1 MKVEKK
7 IRNIDNGIKFRIV
20 RENKG
25 SYFVHMLNFTAILN
39 IELEISRLEGRKQ
52 SPVYVRSWSSEYDM
66 IKAFIVDKYDEVDF
80 RYGWLNHKANH
91 GDPRKLLDTNRKS
104 LLTGSFSKL

>member
-1 MKVEKK
+1 
-7 IRNIDNGIKFRIV
+7 
-20 RENKG
+20 
-25 SYFVHMLNFTAILN
+25 
-39 IELEISRLEGRKQ
+39 
-52 SPVYVRSWSSEYDM
+52 M